1 MSDSKNNLRPTI
13 KMALE
18 KGANFCAYQERS
30 QNEVRQKLYDFKLDS
45 DDVEEVLM
53 MLIQE
58 DFVNEERFAK
68 AYCRGKFNQNKWGKT
83 KIKQGLKQK
92 KVSDRCIRIGL
103 SEINIEKYQEVLTLL
118 LSKKRET
125 IKDKNQWAVKK
136 KLLNYAIQKGY
147 EYEIIQNLI

>member
-1 MSDSKNNLRPTI
+1 MPNKYKDIRPTL

-18 KGANFCAYQERS
+18 KGANYCAYQERC
-30 QNEVRQKLYDFKLDS
+30 QHEVRQKLYELKLDS

-53 MLIQE
+53 MLIQD

-68 AYCRGKFNQNKWGKT
+68 AYCRGKFNQNKWGRT
-83 KIKQGLKQK
+83 KIIQGLKQK
-92 KVSDRCIRIGL
+92 KVSERCIRTGL
-103 SEINIEKYQEVLTLL
+103 KEIDIDKYQEVLVLIL
-118 LSKKRET
+118 EKKRAL
-125 IKDKNQWAVKK
+125 IKDKNQWVIKK

>member
-1 MSDSKNNLRPTI
+1 MNNNKKELRPTI

-18 KGANFCAYQERS
+18 KGASYCAYQERS
-30 QNEVRQKLYDFKLDS
+30 QHEVRQKLYDLKLDS

-68 AYCRGKFNQNKWGKT
+68 AYCKGKFNQNKWGKT
-83 KIKQGLKQK
+83 KIIQGLKQK
-92 KVSDRCIRIGL
+92 KVSERCIRTGL
-103 SEINIEKYQEVLTLL
+103 LEIDIDTYQEVLLL
-118 LSKKRET
+118 LLEKKRAS
-125 IKDKNQWAVKK
+125 IKDKNQWAIKK